1 MQNKNPTITNGV
13 VITSYVESPR
23 TRSIKPSDDPTKKT
37 KPHPRF
43 RISQTARSQGY
54 DHRAQLLAYSRQ
66 LRENARSHKNVQV
79 QFPQNQSNP
88 KGQKRLLL
96 AEPVPV
102 YSPLTQILSSSSTQF
117 GCDECVEH
125 KGREVTNRS
134 KKRMGNGN
142 KCCKV
147 LRKLKSMF
155 KRLSC
160 KVIEW

>member
-66 LRENARSHKNVQV
+66 LRENARSHKNVQ
-79 QFPQNQSNP
+79 
-88 KGQKRLLL
+88 KRLLL

>member
-54 DHRAQLLAYSRQ
+54 DHRAQLLSYSRQ

-88 KGQKRLLL
+88 KGQASSLFLLL
-96 AEPVPV
+96 H
-102 YSPLTQILSSSSTQF
+102 LLSFLQMPKICRELMDAIKFWNFVNF
-117 GCDECVEH
+117 GRSGYCWL
-125 KGREVTNRS
+125 NR
-134 KKRMGNGN
+134 
-142 KCCKV
+142 
-147 LRKLKSMF
+147 F
-155 KRLSC
+155 QYTRL
-160 KVIEW
+160 